1 MKKQIASTALICAL
15 LLTAFLVPA
24 CAAEVGFSDV
34 PEGST
39 FYDNVRQAVESGVM
53 VGQTPERFGVRGQL
67 TRLAALIIACRV
79 NGIYETGKPPVLTD
93 ESGDY
98 LAPCLAYA
106 EQHGLTVPFTSVT
119 GAVTRAEMAAL
130 LGSALPDAALEE
142 INAVADDSLPD
153 IRLSD
158 EFGPAVYRLY
168 RAGVLTGSDAAGSF
182 RPDATISRGAAAAIA
197 TRLLR
202 PELRKTLSF
211 YESETHTEALAGGG
225 RLTAFTASVGN
236 GDTVTFGSLSGA
248 KPGTAVAEFTVPG
261 GMLYTTDGSGWH
273 KTLLTAGTYD
283 GASLFVLDASDGRSY
298 MGYLPQSWTE
308 LGSGSRRFEPGQN
321 GYLSVTEE
329 AGGFTVAMIAMTT
342 DSRAQAEFTL
352 VSGRARLLDW
362 ARAGCDRLWNTYA
375 NSGSGRWCSDG
386 YYWPSPSTYE
396 PSGENIFYAMTDA
409 YLCRS
414 MLALTG
420 YDRLAYDLGAAMMDV
435 MAKRQ
440 NEQGYFPT
448 LPESTWLSGDYGVG
462 AGFYDTRFNTD
473 LVQMFLDAYECYGL
487 PRFRAALDRYIDFY
501 TGYAASHHSVTSSGG
516 WLVWDYDD
524 ASGGHRTHTSLNHQL
539 SEALLLFHLADSLG
553 RSDLTELGD
562 RLLLAVTDTARSW
575 VRADSNLHYGVYPN
589 GSYGGQ
595 DYPYLTYND
604 LYDMQAYLQKARGA
618 RSGALDTLM
627 AAKLRWM
634 QKNGVTGYK
643 K

>member
-1 MKKQIASTALICAL
+1 MKKRIFSIVLIFAVLLSALPV
-15 LLTAFLVPA
+15 TA

-39 FYDNVRQAVESGVM
+39 FYENVCQAVEAGVM
-53 VGQTPERFGVRGQL
+53 VGQTAERFGVRGQL

-79 NGIYETGKPPVLTD
+79 NGIYETGKSPVLTD

-106 EQHGLTVPFTSVT
+106 EQHGLSVPFESVT
-119 GAVTRAEMAAL
+119 GAVTRAEMAVL

-142 INAVADDSLPD
+142 MNAVADDSLPD
-153 IRLSD
+153 VKLSD
-158 EFGPAVYRLY
+158 SFGPAVYRLY

-182 RPDATISRGAAAAIA
+182 RPEATISRGAAAAIA

-211 YESETHTEALAGGG
+211 YESETHTETLAGGG
-225 RLTAFTASVGN
+225 KLTVFTASVGN
-236 GDTVTFGSLSGA
+236 GDAVTFGSLKGA
-248 KPGTAVAEFTVPG
+248 KPGTTVAEFTVPG

-283 GASLFVLDASDGRSY
+283 GATLFVLDSSDGRSY

-329 AGGFTVAMIAMTT
+329 DGGFTVAMIALTT
-342 DSRAQAEFTL
+342 EPRAQAEFTF
-352 VSGRARLLDW
+352 VSGKARLLDW
-362 ARAGCDRLWNTYA
+362 ARSGCDRLWNTYA

-409 YLCRS
+409 YICRS

-440 NEQGYFPT
+440 NEMGYFPT
-448 LPESTWLSGDYGVG
+448 LPESTWLSGEYGVG

-487 PRFRAALDRYIDFY
+487 ARFRAVLDRYLDFY
-501 TGYAASHHSVTSSGG
+501 TDYAASHHNVTASGG
-516 WLVWDYDD
+516 WFVWDYDD
-524 ASGGHRTHTSLNHQL
+524 AAGGHRTHTSLNHQL
-539 SEALLLFHLADSLG
+539 AEALLLFHLADSLG
-553 RSDLTELGD
+553 RSDLTALGD
-562 RLLLAVTDTARSW
+562 RLLLAITDTTRSW

-589 GSYGGQ
+589 GSFGGQ

-604 LYDMQAYLQKARGA
+604 LYDMQVYLQKSRGA